1 VDDCT
6 TPARA
11 KGLCAKHRMRQLR
24 TGDPTMVRRPGRPK
38 IAHLEQLREL
48 FEHDWSARTI
58 ARFWRA
64 SRIIAGS
71 GGQDALMAAV
81 QRCTRPNGTINVAA
95 FEREADRAIM
105 QWVHDHPDHED
116 KA

>member
-1 VDDCT
+1 MDDCT

-38 IAHLEQLREL
+38 IAQ
-48 FEHDWSARTI
+48 
-58 ARFWRA
+58 
-64 SRIIAGS
+64 
-71 GGQDALMAAV
+71 
-81 QRCTRPNGTINVAA
+81 
-95 FEREADRAIM
+95 ADRAIM

-116 KA
+116 EA